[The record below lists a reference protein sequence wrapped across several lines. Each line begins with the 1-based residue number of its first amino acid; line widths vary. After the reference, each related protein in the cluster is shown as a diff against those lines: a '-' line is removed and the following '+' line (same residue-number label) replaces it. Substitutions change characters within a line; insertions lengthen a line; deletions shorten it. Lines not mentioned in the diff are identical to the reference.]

1 MKKLIILFTLF
12 TISPLFGNEKPS
24 ITAAPIQGVDIAWV
38 MICTGLVMLMQA
50 GFALLESGL
59 TRTKN
64 SVNVLMKNYTD
75 MTFGAVIFWALG
87 YGLMFGTN
95 NSGFIGTSGFLPN
108 GATGGINAHLIF
120 QMVFAST
127 ASTIMSGSVA
137 ERTSYWSYILC
148 TIILTG
154 IIYPISG
161 SWIWSSGGWLAKM
174 DFHDFAGSTVVH
186 SVGAW
191 SALAAIIIIGPR
203 LGRFDKNNKPRK
215 IPGHNL
221 SMVAMGGFILWFGWF
236 GFNGGSTLAIT
247 DDIGT
252 ILINTH
258 LAGSAGVIGALLYNK
273 ICKKPILLVGA
284 INGGLGGLV
293 AITAGCDAVSPLSAM
308 AIGLIGG
315 TIAVAGGTILEKMKL
330 DDVVEAIPVHGFAGA
345 WGTIAVGIFS
355 DNEKITVT
363 TQIIGVLA
371 VFAWTFIVCFI
382 VYWLLNKVLGLRT
395 DSVSEQRGLDYSEHY
410 EEGYPEFS
418 QGLHQEIKR

>member
-1 MKKLIILFTLF
+1 MKKIIFLLSLTMIQVYGDDK
-12 TISPLFGNEKPS
+12 TS
-24 ITAAPIQGVDIAWV
+24 ITADPIQGADIAWV
-38 MICTGLVMLMQA
+38 MLCAALVMFMQA
-50 GFALLESGL
+50 GFALLESGM

-87 YGLMFGTN
+87 YGLMFGIN
-95 NSGFIGTSGFLPN
+95 ESGYFGTSGFLPD
-108 GATGGINAHLIF
+108 GASGGLNAHLIF

-127 ASTIMSGSVA
+127 AATIMSGSVA
-137 ERTSYWSYILC
+137 ERASYWPYILC
-148 TIILTG
+148 TVILTG
-154 IIYPISG
+154 LIYPISG
-161 SWIWSSGGWLAKM
+161 SWIWSSNGWLAQM
-174 DFHDFAGSTVVH
+174 GFHDFAGSTVVH

-203 LGRFDKNNKPRK
+203 LGRFDKNNKARK

-247 DDIGT
+247 EDIGT
-252 ILINTH
+252 ILLNTH
-258 LAGSAGVIGALLYNK
+258 LAGSAGVIGALLFNK
-273 ICKKPILLVGA
+273 ICKKPILIVGA

-293 AITAGCDAVSPLSAM
+293 AITAGCDAVSPLSALL
-308 AIGLIGG
+308 IGLIGG
-315 TIAVAGGTILEKMKL
+315 AIAVAGGTLLEKLKL

-355 DNEKITVT
+355 SEVSVT

-371 VFAWTFIVCFI
+371 VFAWTFFVCFI
-382 VYWLLNKVLGLRT
+382 IYTIINKVFGLRT
-395 DSVSEQRGLDYSEHY
+395 DSVSEQRGLDFSEHY